1 MVIAAII
8 IGILLLFVLGASYY
22 AYRMAFNAKAKNPT
36 EYKVRLPEVENIQS
50 EYDRAISFIKVL
62 NETEYEKIRIKSRDG
77 KLLAGRY
84 YHTADGAPVHIEF
97 HGYRSRATTDFCG
110 INMLVRDLGHN
121 TLLVDQRAHGES
133 GGKTISF
140 GIKERLDCLDWVNYV
155 IDRFGKDVKIIL
167 SGLSMG
173 AATVLMASELELPD
187 NVVGIMADCPYS
199 SPKEIIMQECGKMG
213 LPPSLAYPFVR
224 LGGMLFGGFD
234 PSSATAKDAVKKSKT
249 PILVIHGETDDF
261 VPCRMSREI
270 IDACASDKTLVI
282 IPKATHG
289 ISYITDRPKYEKAV
303 EEFLN
308 KIL

>member
-77 KLLAGRY
+77 KLLPGRY

-110 INMLVRDLGHN
+110 INILVRDLGHN

-199 SPKEIIMQECGKMG
+199 SPKEIIMQECEKMG
-213 LPPSLAYPFVR
+213 LPRPWHI
-224 LGGMLFGGFD
+224 
-234 PSSATAKDAVKKSKT
+234 PSSVLAECSSAALIPPLPQQRTRSKKAKRRSLSSTARQT
-249 PILVIHGETDDF
+249 
-261 VPCRMSREI
+261 
-270 IDACASDKTLVI
+270 
-282 IPKATHG
+282 
-289 ISYITDRPKYEKAV
+289 ISSPAE
-303 EEFLN
+303 
-308 KIL
+308 